1 MVLGFRCLVILLL
14 NTVSP
19 QLKPLSSGKKKQ
31 TVWKVIGGS
40 KVTYSKNHLVV
51 SMDNRTLR
59 MMMVF
64 IMTRLAVMG
73 SMTEHFLQLYL
84 FIPFFFSHVE

>member
-1 MVLGFRCLVILLL
+1 MILLL
-14 NTVSP
+14 NTASP
-19 QLKPLSSGKKKQ
+19 QLKPLSSGEKKK
-31 TVWKVIGGS
+31 KFIGAS

-73 SMTEHFLQLYL
+73 SMTEHFL
-84 FIPFFFSHVE
+84 